1 MQNAKSRLSGKVF
14 TPPHLLKLFTCN
26 ELILGQFR
34 HELLGILVIFNL
46 CAFLQPNYG
55 QSCVIPPPQNMIFQG
70 SFEACP
76 VPPGVTQNAAFNTNC
91 VYPWRDLNGTP
102 SVCNHIHPY
111 SDPNVTIDAY
121 DGVRF
126 ACIDANSTSENECLR
141 NEGFFQ
147 HLDLC
152 PGARYKISFRAF
164 WMYPPA
170 TGILHVGLVD
180 TVPQNMEGDPC
191 FIGPAVSILNIPLN
205 PSNYNFKW
213 ELYEQEFIAP
223 QNKSYNKIAFWLE
236 SNSEFV
242 SAVGID
248 AVSLICLDS
257 AIDPDFSWTQGCDGV
272 FNFSSTNNI
281 LPGTEVIDWCW
292 DFGDGTFGSGSGQN
306 TTHTF
311 ANEGE
316 YEVCLV
322 IVDNC
327 NCYDKICK
335 KVKYRKPL
343 SISKTY
349 TEDPVTHELTFQI
362 MVTNNLSSIANN
374 VLITDVLANT
384 LNLIN
389 ANGFSVNANTLTQL
403 INIPAQSSSN
413 LSFTAIRKNSCSCE
427 SIQNCATA
435 GFSGSNCTPV
445 GSCITVPGI
454 GASPNADATF
464 TQDPVN
470 CFKINFVSSKNNSC
484 DTHTWNFGD
493 GTSGLGANP
502 SHMYTDNGTYT
513 VIHMVTNSC
522 GTVTKTISL
531 VIDCTS
537 NCNCPGSNNLNI
549 VADETNGTLWSVYAA
564 AHNLPDLLDYTVHHG
579 CMSIKGKL
587 IIDRNVNI
595 YDCQPLIMNSCAEII
610 VGNVNTTNY
619 PILGLSNN
627 KLVGCDKLWNTIK
640 VNQMCGLVA
649 SENFFEDA
657 ETAITIVPSNSG
669 QLNPPFVTNVEIQDN
684 YFYRNHIGVLIDN
697 VYNYPYAALSYMP
710 FINNVFDGIEPFHFN
725 NAKTTLLSPCNA
737 GSPPAGYDQSQGF
750 AGLITKGAYFQV
762 GTPGNSGYLNIFKDL
777 SNGVMSLNTNI
788 LVYRADFEQISGY
801 TWVIPSSNIFQAKG
815 NGVWASNSALTVKN
829 SLFNQVGVGI
839 HSNSYLCTAT
849 DNLMPDV
856 QAGISTN
863 NGWGS
868 YIYKND
874 IHARHYGVFVY
885 NPNIIS
891 GTYLPFYHAI
901 TQNDLR
907 TIGTTNDGGLE
918 SMVAIISSAVTDA
931 KRLIKIHDND
941 IYLAKQSKGI
951 ILSNTNNCNI
961 DLNNVILQNQLDGL
975 AQNCTG
981 IQLNSAGGNWL
992 YGNSV
997 VDQSIIPGKISTAY
1011 DVYIS
1016 GMNTFCCNNS
1026 DNTASGIRFN
1036 GNCGQTKLR
1045 NHNMNNHETTLWCDG
1060 PISDQPNQLLLPTDN
1075 HSNIFN
1081 FGSGLAKHIGLPFD
1095 ILDSQFPVKTDLQT
1109 DWPEVVNPSNPNHYD
1124 PTAWFF
1130 ISGNNTKNCS
1140 GSSDCT
1146 EPTLGR
1152 GSDIDDTD
1160 RHAANGSYQSSGL
1173 NGATS
1178 SWEGRLRLYSRM
1190 RNFPEM
1196 RENDQT
1202 LRTFYDGEASNGTI
1216 KSFYEAEN
1224 AIALANEISNAHQNN
1239 IASAYAGMMNQDS
1252 MAQITLTRL
1261 PTAVTGSDSLAI
1273 FNQVNAYHR
1282 SSAAYFSDLK
1292 YIMNQVDSIRNMRS
1306 TQALAL
1312 VNALP
1317 ETDVLQL
1324 NRKKVCR
1331 IYLETVGQGLHS
1343 LSTSQFSE
1351 ISAIAHQCP
1360 KIGGTAVYMARSLYL
1375 LNAVK
1380 QFKDDSLCQ
1389 IGKNRSLFLE
1399 ENKISNSITIR
1410 PNPANDRITVTIPTD
1425 LLIDGIPMLEITD
1438 LNGRIIYSQKI
1449 PSSGDHFIPTSLWA
1463 SGVYICRITGSER
1476 VIQPLKFTIQ
1486 H

>member
-1 MQNAKSRLSGKVF
+1 MQNSKSGPQGQCF
-14 TPPHLLKLFTCN
+14 TPPHLLKIFTYN
-26 ELILGQFR
+26 PSIYQKRGFNV
-34 HELLGILVIFNL
+34 LGILIVFFYLINI
-46 CAFLQPNYG
+46 YSSSG
-55 QSCVIPPPQNMIFQG
+55 QICVIPSPQNMIYQG
-70 SFEACP
+70 SFENCP
-76 VPPGVTQNAAFNTNC
+76 VPPGVTQDEAFNSNC
-91 VYPWRDLNGTP
+91 AAPWDDLIGTP
-102 SVCNHIHPY
+102 SICNHIFPY
-111 SDPNVTIDAY
+111 QDPNIFLDAY

-126 ACIDANSTSENECLR
+126 ACIDAYINDEGVCER

-147 HLDLC
+147 TLNLC
-152 PGARYKISFRAF
+152 AGAKYKLSFHAF
-164 WMYPPA
+164 WMYPLS
-170 TGILHVGLVD
+170 TGILHVGLV
-180 TVPQNMEGDPC
+180 PGNSSYPC
-191 FIGPAVSILNIPLN
+191 FYGPAYSIIDIPLSPFN
-205 PSNYNFKW
+205 TNFQWK
-213 ELYEQEFIAP
+213 LFEQEFLAP
-223 QNKSYNKIAFWLE
+223 QNTSFNKLAFWLE
-236 SNSEFV
+236 SSTGQV
-242 SAVGID
+242 SAAGID
-248 AVSLICLDS
+248 AVSLVCLES
-257 AIDPDFSWTQGCDGV
+257 AIDPNFTWTQDCNGL

-281 LPGTEVIDWCW
+281 TSLGTEVIDWCW

-306 TTHTF
+306 PSHTYT
-311 ANEGE
+311 NEGE
-316 YEVCLV
+316 YETCLV

-327 NCYDKICK
+327 NCYDKVCR
-335 KVKYRKPL
+335 KVKYEKPL
-343 SISKTY
+343 SITKTY
-349 TEDPVTHELTFQI
+349 TEDPITHLLTFQI
-362 MVTNNLSSIANN
+362 GVANNQNVAANN
-374 VLITDVLANT
+374 VLVTDILDDA
-384 LNLIN
+384 LNLVN
-389 ANGFSVNANTLTQL
+389 ANGFIVNSNTLTQQVTL
-403 INIPAQSSSN
+403 PALGSTT
-413 LSFTAIRKNSCSCE
+413 LTFTAERKNNCSCAP
-427 SIQNCATA
+427 IQNCASA
-435 GFSGSNCTPV
+435 ELSGSNCTPA
-445 GSCITVPGI
+445 GSCTTISGI
-454 GASPNADATF
+454 GAPNAEITSF
-464 TQDPVN
+464 TNDPDN
-470 CFKINFVSSKNNSC
+470 CFKINFVSATNNSC

-493 GTSGLGANP
+493 GTTGTGANP
-502 SHMYTDNGTYT
+502 SHVYTDNGTFI
-513 VIHMVTNSC
+513 VIHTVTNSC
-522 GTVTKTISL
+522 GTVSTTIS
-531 VIDCTS
+531 VFIDCTS
-537 NCNCPGSNNLNI
+537 NCNCPDANNLNI

-564 AHNLPDLLDYTVHHG
+564 AHNLPDQLDYTVHHG

-587 IIDRNVNI
+587 IIDRNVKI

-619 PILGLSNN
+619 PTLGLSNN

-657 ETAITIVPSNSG
+657 ETAITIIPSNSG
-669 QLNPPFVTNVEIQDN
+669 QLNPPNVTNVEIQDN

-710 FINNVFDGIEPFHFN
+710 FINNIFDGIEPFHFN
-725 NAKTTLLSPCNA
+725 SAKTSLLSPCNA
-737 GSPPAGYDQSQGF
+737 GSPPAGYNQSQGF

-762 GTPGNSGYLNIFKDL
+762 GTPGSSGYLNIFKDL
-777 SNGVMSLNTNI
+777 SNGVMGLNTNI
-788 LVYRADFEQISGY
+788 SVYRADFEQISGY

-863 NGWGS
+863 NGWGE
-868 YIYKND
+868 YIYKNN

-891 GTYLPFYHAI
+891 GTYFPFYHSI
-901 TQNDLR
+901 IQNDLS
-907 TIGTTNDGGLE
+907 TIGTSNDGGLE
-918 SMVAIISSAVTDA
+918 SMVAVISSTNIDA
-931 KRLIKIHDND
+931 KRLVKIHDND
-941 IYLAKQSKGI
+941 MYLAKQSKGI
-951 ILSNTNNCNI
+951 ILSNINNCNI
-961 DLNNVILQNQLDGL
+961 DLNNIILQNQLDGSP
-975 AQNCTG
+975 QNCTG
-981 IQLNSAGGNWL
+981 IELNNASGNWL

-997 VDQSIIPGKISTAY
+997 ADQSSITGKTSTAY

-1045 NHNMNNHETTLWCDG
+1045 NHNMDNHETTLWCDG
-1060 PISDQPNQLLLPTDN
+1060 PISDQPNQLLFPTDN

-1081 FGSGLAKHIGLPFD
+1081 LGSGLATHIGLQTD
-1095 ILDSQFPVKTDLQT
+1095 LMDSQFPVKTDLQT

-1130 ISGNNTKNCS
+1130 ITGNNTKNCS

-1152 GSDIDDTD
+1152 GGEIDDTD

-1178 SWEGRLRLYSRM
+1178 SWEGRLRLYARM

-1224 AIALANEISNAHQNN
+1224 AIALANEISNAHQTI

-1261 PTAVTGSDSLAI
+1261 STAVTGSDSLAI
-1273 FNQVNAYHR
+1273 FNQVNAYR
-1282 SSAAYFSDLK
+1282 RSAASYFADVK

-1317 ETDVLQL
+1317 ETDVLQT
-1324 NRKKVCR
+1324 NRKKVNK

-1351 ISAIAHQCP
+1351 ISTIAHQCP

-1389 IGKNRSLFLE
+1389 IGKDRSIFLE
-1399 ENKISNSITIR
+1399 ENKISNPITIR
-1410 PNPANDRITVTIPTD
+1410 PNPANDWITVTIPSD
-1425 LLIDGIPMLEITD
+1425 LLTDGFPMLEITD
-1438 LNGRIIYSQKI
+1438 LSGRIIYSRKI
-1449 PSSGDHFIPTSLWA
+1449 TLVGDHSIPTAPWA
-1463 SGVYICRITGSER
+1463 SGMYLCRITGIGKA
-1476 VIQPLKFTIQ
+1476 VQPLKFTIQ